1 MRTEVKIAELKSK
14 LSEYLR
20 SVRRGNEIVIKDREM
35 PIARIVPYEE
45 RPQGERLAIR
55 PAQGSL
61 EEVDRIM
68 ANLPR
73 PKGLKPGDLDRAL
86 KWVRRDRFENGPL

>member
-1 MRTEVKIAELKSK
+1 MVKGEVRVAELKSK

-20 SVRRGNEIVIKDREM
+20 SVRQGSEIIIKDRDT
-35 PIARIVPYEE
+35 PIAKLVPYDA
-45 RPQGERLAIR
+45 PKARLIVG
-55 PAQGSL
+55 PATGSPKDIDKML
-61 EEVDRIM
+61 

-73 PKGLKPGDLDRAL
+73 PKGLKPGDVDRAL

>member
-1 MRTEVKIAELKSK
+1 VTIIGHVKTEVKIAELKSK

-20 SVRRGNEIVIKDREM
+20 SVRRGNEVVIKDRET
-35 PIARIVPYEE
+35 PIAR
-45 RPQGERLAIR
+45 IR

-61 EEVDRIM
+61 KEVDRIL

-73 PKGLKPGDLDRAL
+73 PKGLKPGDADRAL
-86 KWVRRDRFENGPL
+86 QWVRRDRF